1 VDRAHGTM
9 DHWPDIGSQY
19 TVDHEQER
27 RGAVGAVWRG
37 GDRGAFCRV
46 GEMVCQAASGGAL
59 SRCGLLEVETTGSDH
74 SWEN

>member
-1 VDRAHGTM
+1 MRGRSRCE
-9 DHWPDIGSQY
+9 G
-19 TVDHEQER
+19 EER

-74 SWEN
+74 SCEN